1 MTSDPGLDDDGDDIG
16 LFDILTQLYSRK
28 WRILLATFLGAVVG
42 VFYGQL
48 APNQYRAEAV
58 IHVEQ
63 NAQSIVLPE
72 EVVGEAVG
80 GRSASRG
87 LNTEIHIIRSQLTL
101 GPVVNRLHL
110 DWQVAPNLLP
120 VVGHLAERRALPF
133 FTPDLLPEYV
143 RYGDRLEL
151 ADLQVPDTLTGQRI
165 EIRAQG
171 DGRFTATLPGYDPVD
186 GQVGQPLK
194 FPDRAVS
201 LTLKTLEAPAGRLF
215 WVWREPVHVGVA
227 RLRGRLTISERF
239 RSAIVDFRYTD
250 PDRDRAREIVN
261 AVIDSYQ
268 DQNLQRR
275 SAEIDQSIAFIDEQ
289 LPAIRET
296 LNAATE
302 ALRQYQLTRQETE
315 LSLGT
320 QDLLSQAVALEAEL
334 EELAFREKQLAER
347 ITPNHPD
354 YRALLLQRDRVTA
367 RLDELRAEID
377 ALPEA
382 EQELLQLTED
392 VSIARQVEAKM
403 SERGDQL
410 RVLKAS
416 TISNV
421 VPLELAVAARQV
433 GPDRRTPAVIGLAL
447 GLILAA
453 GLVIAI
459 NMLRRGIDDAGAIE
473 ALGLPLFATVGR
485 VKALAFGGRNPALY
499 SLAENDPQNLVVEA
513 LRGLRTGLQF
523 SLATAPHRSLM
534 ITSCAPG
541 DGKSFVA
548 LNLATVWGQAG
559 EKVLLIDT
567 DMRRG
572 VLRRNFDLPK
582 KPRGLSDY
590 LAGRAALEEVVHTD
604 TGKQIDFIAAGS
616 YPPNPSELLAAPAFE
631 DLLARAHDAYDI
643 VIVDAPPAL
652 AVTDPGIIGQKIG
665 MSLMVVRHLI
675 TSPAEVKAA
684 LKILAASGVEPSGSI
699 ISQFNATKSR
709 YGRDGAKYRYYG
721 GYRYKYGSGS
731 DS

>member
-1 MTSDPGLDDDGDDIG
+1 MTTDPRAEDDGEDIG
-16 LFDILTQLYSRK
+16 LFDVLSQLYSRK
-28 WRILLATFLGAVVG
+28 WRILLFTLVAAVLG

-48 APNQYRAEAV
+48 APNQYRAGAV

-63 NAQSIVLPE
+63 NSQSIGLPE
-72 EVVGEAVG
+72 EVVGEAIG

-101 GPVVNRLHL
+101 GPVVDRLHL
-110 DWQVAPNLLP
+110 DWRVAPNLLP
-120 VVGHLAERRALPF
+120 VIGHLAERRALPF
-133 FTPDLLPEYV
+133 FTADLLPAYV
-143 RYGDRLEL
+143 RYGDTLTL
-151 ADLQVPDTLTGQRI
+151 TDLQVPETLLGQQI
-165 EIRAQG
+165 TIRSLGAGQ
-171 DGRFTATLPGYDPVD
+171 FEATLPGYAPVQ
-186 GQVGQPLK
+186 GRAGVPLQ
-194 FPDRAVS
+194 FPERAVQ
-201 LTLKTLEAPAGRLF
+201 LTLGTLEAPEGRI
-215 WVWREPVHVGVA
+215 WKIWREPKFVGVA
-227 RLRGRLTISERF
+227 RLRGGLNIRERS
-239 RSAIVDFRYTD
+239 RSAIVDFWYTD
-250 PDRDRAREIVN
+250 PVRPRAREIVN
-261 AVIDSYQ
+261 AVVASYQ

-289 LPAIRET
+289 LPAIRNT
-296 LNAATE
+296 LQDATE

-334 EELAFREKQLAER
+334 EELVFREKQLAER

-354 YRALLLQRDRVTA
+354 YRALLLQRERVTA
-367 RLDELRAEID
+367 RLDGLRDEIA

-392 VSIARQVEAKM
+392 VSIAREIELKM
-403 SERGDQL
+403 SERADQL

-421 VPLELAVAARQV
+421 VQLEPAVVANQV
-433 GPDRRTPAVIGLAL
+433 GPDRKTPALIGLAL
-447 GLILAA
+447 GLVIAS
-453 GLVIAI
+453 GLVMAV
-459 NMLRRGIDDAGAIE
+459 NLLRRGIDDASTIE

-485 VKALAFGGRNPALY
+485 VKALSFGTRNPELY
-499 SLAENDPQNLVVEA
+499 SLAEHDPQNLVVEA

-523 SLATAPHRSLM
+523 SLATAPNRSLM

-541 DGKSFVA
+541 DGKSFIA

-604 TGKQIDFIAAGS
+604 VGKQIDFIPAGS
-616 YPPNPSELLAAPAFE
+616 YPPNPSELLAAPAFG

-643 VIVDAPPAL
+643 VVVDAPPAL
-652 AVTDPGIIGQKIG
+652 AVTDPGIIGQKTG
-665 MSLMVVRHLI
+665 MALMVVRHLV

-684 LKILAASGVEPSGSI
+684 IKVLGASGVEPSGSI
-699 ISQFNATKSR
+699 ISQFNASKSR

-721 GYRYKYGSGS
+721 GYRYKYGSGG
-731 DS
+731 DT